1 MRALIQRVNHAQV
14 SVEGNIT
21 GAIDR
26 GFLVLLG
33 VTEEDTDA
41 DMEMLCDKMLKL
53 RIFSD
58 EEGKTNCSLSDID
71 GSLLVVSQFTL
82 CADCRKG
89 TRPSFSHAAPPDEA
103 KRSQGW
109 LPQKKKQSGKH
120 IPRVFYPSISGHPK
134 CIISAAHGIFSSR
147 QAVAT
152 TSGQFVHMS
161 SNAVKTLI
169 TDSGPNAVRCR
180 HPTAIPNPSKVFH
193 WI

>member
-103 KRSQGW
+103 NR
-109 LPQKKKQSGKH
+109 LYEA
-120 IPRVFYPSISGHPK
+120 F
-134 CIISAAHGIFSSR
+134 
-147 QAVAT
+147 
-152 TSGQFVHMS
+152 
-161 SNAVKTLI
+161 L
-169 TDSGPNAVRCR
+169 VRCR
-180 HPTAIPNPSKVFH
+180 ETVKHVDSGVFGAHMKVALENDGPFTIWLDTDDLKKPRNPKT
-193 WI
+193 